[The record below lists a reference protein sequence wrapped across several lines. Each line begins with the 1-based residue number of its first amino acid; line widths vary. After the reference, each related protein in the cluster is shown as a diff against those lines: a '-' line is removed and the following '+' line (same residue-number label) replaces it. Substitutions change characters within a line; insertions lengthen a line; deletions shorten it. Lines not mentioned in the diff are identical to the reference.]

1 MCRSLSGDVSVA
13 RITLNKHNNYLCWN
27 FNLIWYQVTKEIIQ
41 FDEE

>member
-1 MCRSLSGDVSVA
+1 MCRSLSGDVFVV
-13 RITLNKHNNYLCWN
+13 RIALNEHNNYLCWN